1 MRNFLLLSG
10 LLLTVALGTVMAQN
24 RPVNGTVTS
33 AADGAPLPG
42 VNVVVKGTTNG
53 TVTDNQGN
61 FALSVPEPN
70 TILVISFIGLVTQ
83 EITVGDRTV
92 INIQMSEDFT
102 QLGEVVVTA
111 QGNVRETK
119 TIGYSATQ
127 VDNTEATRGR
137 TNDLMTS
144 LQGKVAGLTISQNSG
159 APGSSSRV
167 VLRGYSSIGGN
178 NQPLYIVDGVP
189 INNSS
194 NVNVFNPVN
203 DNFNSTVDY
212 GNRANDIAPDD
223 IESITVLKSA
233 AAKIGRTSCRE

>member
-1 MRNFLLLSG
+1 
-10 LLLTVALGTVMAQN
+10 
-24 RPVNGTVTS
+24 
-33 AADGAPLPG
+33 
-42 VNVVVKGTTNG
+42 
-53 TVTDNQGN
+53 
-61 FALSVPEPN
+61 
-70 TILVISFIGLVTQ
+70 
-83 EITVGDRTV
+83 
-92 INIQMSEDFT
+92 
-102 QLGEVVVTA
+102 
-111 QGNVRETK
+111 RETK

-233 AAKIGRTSCRE
+233 AATALYGSRAANGAIVITTKRGEAGDRPRVDLVTSATFSRPLKLPELQNEF